1 MQTDGRVELAH
12 QVPMAD
18 LIDRLAIPSLVR
30 TGGEL
35 VGPCPGC
42 GGKDRFG
49 VNLRKGVFLCRRC
62 DAKGD
67 QIALVQLVLGLDF
80 PAALEWLVGPRQELT
95 PQQRAEQQRRADQ
108 HRRQREA
115 EAERRRQDAIALARQ
130 IWSRAEP
137 ATRTPVVDYLARR
150 GIRLREGARVPGCF
164 RFEPSARLVVPDD
177 NRRGEFVTVHE
188 GPAMLAAIS
197 DASGALTGVHRTWI
211 DLGQPKGKVV
221 IPHPFKPGEMV
232 ASKKVYGSK
241 KGGAIRIHTP
251 RDAEAMVVAEGI
263 ETTMTVMFARIEELK
278 GAAFWA
284 GVDLGNM
291 AGSRR
296 LGPGLK
302 YAGLPDLT
310 DRDAFV
316 PPAWVKHLVFVQDG
330 DSEPN
335 LTRAKL
341 LSGLRRAKAHA
352 KADRRILTATIV
364 RAPEGLDMNDLLMGA
379 TDVTQQKGDE

>member
-1 MQTDGRVELAH
+1 MRDDGRVELAH

-95 PQQRAEQQRRADQ
+95 AAQRAEQQRRADQ

-150 GIRLREGARVPGCF
+150 GIILREGARVPGCF
-164 RFEPSARLVVPDD
+164 RFEPSARLVVPDE

-211 DLGQPKGKVV
+211 DLRQPKGKVV
-221 IPHPFKPGEMV
+221 ALHPFKAGEMV

-241 KGGAIRIHTP
+241 KGGRSASTRLAMP
-251 RDAEAMVVAEGI
+251 R
-263 ETTMTVMFARIEELK
+263 R
-278 GAAFWA
+278 W
-284 GVDLGNM
+284 
-291 AGSRR
+291 
-296 LGPGLK
+296 
-302 YAGLPDLT
+302 
-310 DRDAFV
+310 
-316 PPAWVKHLVFVQDG
+316 
-330 DSEPN
+330 
-335 LTRAKL
+335 
-341 LSGLRRAKAHA
+341 
-352 KADRRILTATIV
+352 
-364 RAPEGLDMNDLLMGA
+364 
-379 TDVTQQKGDE
+379 